1 MAMHG
6 FLARLCGDAPRGPQ
20 SFLGAQQN
28 RAVAAVAAAMPDD
41 VEPMQL
47 SVLGALGAAVAAAAL
62 VGASWWRGV
71 AFLVPLGMGVNWFGL
86 SVDLPLARRRRGAE
100 TTREG
105 MAHHLCEGVSLPL
118 LILAYGCSPFLTFRS
133 ALVILFC
140 YLLFS
145 SYVYIRAA
153 TRRAPPMSFIGVGV
167 TEFRIL
173 LALWPLAAVALDL
186 PATRGDALPAI
197 DVAVMALG
205 AAAVMGLFGK
215 LLLDGRRLAAAA
227 RREP

>member
-1 MAMHG
+1 
-6 FLARLCGDAPRGPQ
+6 
-20 SFLGAQQN
+20 
-28 RAVAAVAAAMPDD
+28 
-41 VEPMQL
+41 
-47 SVLGALGAAVAAAAL
+47 
-62 VGASWWRGV
+62 
-71 AFLVPLGMGVNWFGL
+71 
-86 SVDLPLARRRRGAE
+86 
-100 TTREG
+100 
-105 MAHHLCEGVSLPL
+105 
-118 LILAYGCSPFLTFRS
+118 
-133 ALVILFC
+133 
-140 YLLFS
+140 
-145 SYVYIRAA
+145 
-153 TRRAPPMSFIGVGV
+153 MSFIGVGV